1 MKMKTKITPFSALK
15 NTLGAIAI
23 IASSS
28 VYAQTNVFDD
38 VIATSP
44 NHNYLEAA
52 LVQEGLDVTLQTATD
67 LTVFAPTDQAFT
79 DIATA
84 LGTDINGLLAL
95 PNLTDI
101 LTYHVLGS
109 VVPSSAVTNGL
120 IAQPLSLT
128 NSLKLTVTGAG
139 DVFVNQAPVSAVDLN
154 TDNGVVHVID
164 AVVLP
169 VETVVDVA
177 LDNGF
182 NALASAVVASELMP
196 ILVNP
201 LATYTVFAPTDQ
213 AFQDLADLVGVPLS
227 ELFNPAVIPTA
238 SLQAVLGTHV
248 LGSIVPS
255 SAVTNGAIVDNIVGI
270 NTLKL
275 TVKGSGEVFVNQ
287 AQVTTVDV
295 NSDNGV
301 VHIINSVLLPD
312 ETVVDVAIDNGF
324 TTLATA
330 VITAELMPALT
341 NPYTGYTVFAPTNEA
356 FDNLA
361 AALGTDL
368 AGILALPN
376 LADVLLYHVVG
387 GVVLS
392 TDLMNGTVPT
402 LNGADVTVDLTNGVM
417 INDAMVTTADVE
429 ADNGVVHIIDK
440 VLLPG
445 AGISEEAIDISIYPN
460 PAQDNLYINS
470 SASVDYYITDVSGSV
485 VKRGVTGEQV
495 VSVADLQSGAYLVHT
510 SASKS
515 GQVYRF
521 IKQ

>member
-1 MKMKTKITPFSALK
+1 M
-15 NTLGAIAI
+15 
-23 IASSS
+23 
-28 VYAQTNVFDD
+28 
-38 VIATSP
+38 
-44 NHNYLEAA
+44 
-52 LVQEGLDVTLQTATD
+52 
-67 LTVFAPTDQAFT
+67 
-79 DIATA
+79 
-84 LGTDINGLLAL
+84 
-95 PNLTDI
+95 
-101 LTYHVLGS
+101 
-109 VVPSSAVTNGL
+109 
-120 IAQPLSLT
+120 
-128 NSLKLTVTGAG
+128 
-139 DVFVNQAPVSAVDLN
+139 
-154 TDNGVVHVID
+154 
-164 AVVLP
+164 
-169 VETVVDVA
+169 
-177 LDNGF
+177 
-182 NALASAVVASELMP
+182 
-196 ILVNP
+196 
-201 LATYTVFAPTDQ
+201 
-213 AFQDLADLVGVPLS
+213 
-227 ELFNPAVIPTA
+227 
-238 SLQAVLGTHV
+238 
-248 LGSIVPS
+248 
-255 SAVTNGAIVDNIVGI
+255 DNIVGI

-275 TVKGSGEVFVNQ
+275 TVKSSGEVFVNQ

-324 TTLATA
+324 STLATA

-402 LNGADVTVDLTNGVM
+402 LNGQDITVDLTNGVM

-429 ADNGVVHIIDK
+429 ADNGVVHIIDA

-445 AGISEEAIDISIYPN
+445 AGISEESIDISIYPN

>member
-1 MKMKTKITPFSALK
+1 M
-15 NTLGAIAI
+15 
-23 IASSS
+23 
-28 VYAQTNVFDD
+28 
-38 VIATSP
+38 
-44 NHNYLEAA
+44 
-52 LVQEGLDVTLQTATD
+52 
-67 LTVFAPTDQAFT
+67 
-79 DIATA
+79 
-84 LGTDINGLLAL
+84 
-95 PNLTDI
+95 
-101 LTYHVLGS
+101 
-109 VVPSSAVTNGL
+109 
-120 IAQPLSLT
+120 
-128 NSLKLTVTGAG
+128 
-139 DVFVNQAPVSAVDLN
+139 
-154 TDNGVVHVID
+154 ID
-164 AVVLP
+164 GVVLP

-177 LDNGF
+177 IDNGF
-182 NALASAVVASELMP
+182 NALASAVIASELMP
-196 ILVNP
+196 VLTNP

-213 AFQDLADLVGVPLS
+213 AFQNLADLVGVPLS
-227 ELFNPAVIPTA
+227 QLFDPTVIPTS

-248 LGSIVPS
+248 LGSIVPAA
-255 SAVTNGAIVDNIVGI
+255 AVTNGAIVDNIVGI

-324 TTLATA
+324 STLATA

-341 NPYTGYTVFAPTNEA
+341 DPYNGFTVFAPTNEA
-356 FDNLA
+356 FDDLA
-361 AALGTDL
+361 TALGTDL
-368 AGILALPN
+368 NGILALPN

-392 TDLMNGTVPT
+392 TDLMNGNVPT

-417 INDAMVTTADVE
+417 INEAMVTGADVL

-445 AGISEEAIDISIYPN
+445 AGISEESIEISIYPN
-460 PAQDNLYINS
+460 PAKDKLYINS
-470 SASVDYYITDVSGSV
+470 TADVDFYITDMTGAV
-485 VKRGVTGEQV
+485 VKRGTTGVKE
-495 VSVADLQSGAYLVHT
+495 VSVSDLNSGAYLIHT
-510 SASKS
+510 STSQN